1 MKGLFFGITGFW
13 NGLRDGHIVQL
24 QLREVK
30 LIESVANFD
39 NPRENSEI
47 EKPMISFK
55 GIPIPKDVI
64 LYLYAVFS
72 MTVME

>member
-1 MKGLFFGITGFW
+1 M
-13 NGLRDGHIVQL
+13 QL

-39 NPRENSEI
+39 NLRENSEI